1 MESFQVSCFLF
12 DFNKKKYFKIV
23 FVDKLGHVLKLPYE
37 GKRLSMYIVAPTLES
52 NTNKLFESLVNSE
65 IEGFDHLLESPTST
79 SLQMPKFK
87 LEKDYKLKNHL
98 SNMGLGSLF
107 NPYSADL
114 TGFNDLGQT
123 LAIDDVVQKAFIEV
137 NEEGTEA
144 AAATSI
150 IMRTSMNPKQ
160 KYFVLNRPFWFFI
173 RDSDTGLNLFSGRVA
188 NPKT

>member
-1 MESFQVSCFLF
+1 M
-12 DFNKKKYFKIV
+12 
-23 FVDKLGHVLKLPYE
+23 KLPYE
-37 GKRLSMYIVAPTLES
+37 GNRLSMYIVTPTLES
-52 NTNKLFESLVNSE
+52 NTDELFESLVNSE
-65 IEGFDHLLESPTST
+65 VEGFDHLLESPIST

-144 AAATSI
+144 AAATGL
-150 IMRTSMNPKQ
+150 IMRTSINPNQ
-160 KYFVLNRPFWFFI
+160 KHFVLNRPFWFFI
-173 RDSDTGLNLFSGRVA
+173 RDSETGLNLFSGRVA